1 MTVIIQ
7 EYIAI
12 DPKIR
17 GGRPIVVGTGIRVMD
32 IVALKNYHDYSIEA
46 IAENY
51 DLSLSQV
58 YGALAYYYDH
68 QAEIDSALI
77 DDDDFIQK
85 AKEAKI
91 GNQNPLLP

>member
-17 GGRPIVVGTGIRVMD
+17 GGRPVVAGTGIRVMD

-58 YGALAYYYDH
+58 HGALAYYYDH
-68 QAEIDSALI
+68 QTEIDSALI
-77 DDDDFIQK
+77 EDDDFIQK
-85 AKEAKI
+85 AKEASLRAVK
-91 GNQNPLLP
+91 